1 VEEAADTQQQAVP
14 VVQVVEE
21 RAVIA
26 QVEPQVQP
34 ILAVAVVAVGQVAVM
49 VMEEQAVLVWSSSL
63 RPAPQHLPQD
73 RPQ

>member
-1 VEEAADTQQQAVP
+1 

-21 RAVIA
+21 RAVMA

-49 VMEEQAVLVWSSSL
+49 VMEEQAALV
-63 RPAPQHLPQD
+63 
-73 RPQ
+73 